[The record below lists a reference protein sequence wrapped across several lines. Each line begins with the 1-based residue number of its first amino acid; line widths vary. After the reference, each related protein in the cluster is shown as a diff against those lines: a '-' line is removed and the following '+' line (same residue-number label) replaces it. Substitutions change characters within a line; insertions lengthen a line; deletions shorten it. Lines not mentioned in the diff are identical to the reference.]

1 MKHSLLPTIMI
12 DSPQKKLRIGV
23 LGLHH
28 DHVWGNLEEL
38 ARLGDQAELV
48 GAADP
53 HPELRDQY
61 GAHYG
66 GDTFP
71 DYEEFL
77 DKEELD
83 AVYIFA
89 SNKVSEDLVVM
100 ACERGLHC
108 LVEKPMAATLSG
120 ADRMLAAAEKAGVR
134 LMINWPFAWWPQM
147 QHALNIAQA
156 GEIGH
161 LWQVKYRAAHEGPVE
176 LGCSKFFCDWL
187 YDEQLNGAGALMDYC
202 CYGSLLAQVLL
213 GAPSSVTG
221 VKLSTG
227 LKPDLK
233 LEDNAI
239 LVMSYPHAIA
249 TTEASWTQ
257 IGKLTA
263 YTTAIYGSEGTLMVE
278 PRVGAAL
285 LKATAETPE
294 GAEVVVPE
302 LAPEMATASAHFF
315 HLIANPESP
324 VHPLCDARNG
334 RNAQE
339 ILEAGLTAARD
350 GRSVSLPLGG

>member
-1 MKHSLLPTIMI
+1 MS
-12 DSPQKKLRIGV
+12 DQRKLRIGV

-38 ARLGDQAELV
+38 ARLSDQAELV

-71 DYEEFL
+71 EYEALL
-77 DKEELD
+77 DAEELD
-83 AVYIFA
+83 AVYLFGNNRI
-89 SNKVSEDLVVM
+89 NEDLAVM

-108 LVEKPMAATLSG
+108 LVEKPMASTLEG
-120 ADRMLAAAEKAGVR
+120 ADRMLAAAEKAGGR
-134 LMINWPFAWWPQM
+134 LMINWPFAWWPQL
-147 QHALNIAQA
+147 QHAISLALS
-156 GEIGH
+156 GDIGQ
-161 LWQVKYRAAHEGPVE
+161 LWQVKYRAAHEGPKE
-176 LGCSKFFCDWL
+176 LGCSEFFCEWL
-187 YDEQLNGAGALMDYC
+187 YDEELNGAGALMDYC

-213 GAPSSVTG
+213 GKPSSVSG
-221 VKLSTG
+221 VKLNTG

-239 LVMSYPHAIA
+239 LVMSYPTAIA

-263 YTTAIYGSEGTLMVE
+263 YTTVIYGSEGTLMVE
-278 PRVGAAL
+278 PRHGASL
-285 LKATAETPE
+285 FKATMAEPE
-294 GAEVVVPE
+294 GIEVSVPQVAPE
-302 LAPEMATASAHFF
+302 LETASAHFL
-315 HLIANPESP
+315 HLIRNPETTP
-324 VHPLCDARNG
+324 HTLCDAVHG

-339 ILEAGLTAARD
+339 ILEGGMIAARE
-350 GRSVSLPLGG
+350 GRSVGLPLT